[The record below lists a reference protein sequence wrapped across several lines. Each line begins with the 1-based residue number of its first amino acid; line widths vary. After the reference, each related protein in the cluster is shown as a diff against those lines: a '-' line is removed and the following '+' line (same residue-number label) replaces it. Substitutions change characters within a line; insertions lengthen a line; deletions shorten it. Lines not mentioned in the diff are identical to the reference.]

1 MRHLLFFLLFLAPF
15 LLGAQIPA
23 DYYTVADGKT
33 GAELK
38 AILHSIIKNH
48 KTFPYTSSAT
58 DVWTILKESDRDPNN
73 SANVILI
80 YSGLSVNAAQEYNS
94 GNGWTREH
102 VWAKSRGDF
111 GTTQGA
117 GTDCHH
123 LRPEND
129 VVNSIRSNY
138 YFDEGGSPVLY
149 NSIATGCFKNSLTS
163 TFEPRDV
170 VKGDV
175 ARMIMYMAVRYEGE
189 NGEPDL
195 EMTESIFGDSDKQ
208 PLMGVK
214 STLMRWNLEDL
225 PDDFERNRNEV
236 VYDYQGNRNPFIDHP
251 EYATAIWSSSSTA
264 VDDDSA
270 KPEQSLY
277 FSNNQLNITSALPI
291 QTVRIYSVTG
301 QIVLSQEYNNVESVQ
316 IAADR
321 LPKGVCL
328 VVVNGNKAMKAVL
341 K

>member
-1 MRHLLFFLLFLAPF
+1 MRHFLLILLLLIPVI
-15 LLGAQIPA
+15 LGAQIPA
-23 DYYTVADGKT
+23 NYYAAAEGKT

-38 AILHSIIKNH
+38 AILYNIIKNH
-48 KTFPYTSSAT
+48 KEYPYTSSST
-58 DVWTILKESDRDPNN
+58 DVWDIIKETDRDPNN
-73 SANVILI
+73 AANIILI

-94 GNGWTREH
+94 GAGWTREH

-111 GTTQGA
+111 GTALGP
-117 GTDCHH
+117 GTDLHH

-138 YFDEGGSPVLY
+138 YFGEGGSPVMY
-149 NSIATGCFKNSLTS
+149 NSTATGCFKNSLTY
-163 TFEPRDV
+163 TFEPRDA

-195 EMTESIFGDSDKQ
+195 EMTESIYGDSDKQ

-214 STLMRWNLEDL
+214 SVLMRWNLEDL

-236 VYDYQGNRNPFIDHP
+236 VYKYQGNRNPFIDHP
-251 EYATAIWSSSSTA
+251 EYATAIWSSTSTA
-264 VDDDSA
+264 VNNASA
-270 KPEQSLY
+270 TPTQSLY
-277 FSNNQLNITSALPI
+277 FANNQLNISSEEPI
-291 QTVRIYSVTG
+291 QTVAIYSVTG
-301 QIVLSQEYNNVESVQ
+301 QVLMSQHYNNVESVQ
-316 IAADR
+316 IAADH
-321 LPKGVCL
+321 LPQGICL
-328 VVVNGNKAMKAVL
+328 VVINGNRALKAVR